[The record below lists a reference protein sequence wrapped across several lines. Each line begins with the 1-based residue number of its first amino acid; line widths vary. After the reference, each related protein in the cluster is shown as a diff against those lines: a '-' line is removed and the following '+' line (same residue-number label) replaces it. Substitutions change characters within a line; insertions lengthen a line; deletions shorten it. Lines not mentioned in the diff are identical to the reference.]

1 MPEDI
6 ILCTIDVAGLHPNI
20 PHKDELVSMRKALDG
35 REDKTVS
42 TDSLIEL
49 VECVL
54 KNNILEH
61 NPSFYKQLR
70 GLLLELKW
78 LHLMQ

>member
-1 MPEDI
+1 
-6 ILCTIDVAGLHPNI
+6 
-20 PHKDELVSMRKALDG
+20 MRKALDA
-35 REDKTVS
+35 REDNTVS

>member
-1 MPEDI
+1 M
-6 ILCTIDVAGLHPNI
+6 GLYPNI
-20 PHKDELVSMRKALDG
+20 PHEDGLLVMRKALDA
-35 REDKTVS
+35 REDKAVS
-42 TDSLIEL
+42 RDSLIEL

-61 NPSFYKQLR
+61 LT
-70 GLLLELKW
+70 LLFTNNLEELPLEPKL